1 MDSKPLVIYHYPCLD
16 GFTAAY
22 AVWKVH
28 PDWEFYPAKHG
39 DPPPEVTGR
48 NVYFVDFS
56 YKRPVIE
63 DMLTKANK
71 ITILDHHQ
79 TAMDDLKNLANI
91 YSIDKLEVH
100 FDMNKSGA
108 RLAWEYF
115 QPGEKVPKL
124 VQYVEDRDLWRFS
137 FPETKA
143 VNAFIF
149 SFPYDF
155 EMWDNINEDFKWS
168 EISIIEGGETILRKQ
183 AKDVEELAQF
193 MFPVRYRWAYIVP
206 TVNVPYTYAS
216 DICHKLCKGEN
227 RLRQVSFMMGQGF
240 VFSLRSE
247 EGGVR
252 CIRNCQEVW
261 RGWSQTFSRI

>member
-115 QPGEKVPKL
+115 QPGKKCLNWYNMSKTGTYGVSRSLKQKRSML
-124 VQYVEDRDLWRFS
+124 LF
-137 FPETKA
+137 FHFLMILKCG
-143 VNAFIF
+143 
-149 SFPYDF
+149 
-155 EMWDNINEDFKWS
+155 
-168 EISIIEGGETILRKQ
+168 II
-183 AKDVEELAQF
+183 
-193 MFPVRYRWAYIVP
+193 
-206 TVNVPYTYAS
+206 
-216 DICHKLCKGEN
+216 
-227 RLRQVSFMMGQGF
+227 
-240 VFSLRSE
+240 
-247 EGGVR
+247 
-252 CIRNCQEVW
+252 
-261 RGWSQTFSRI
+261 